1 MKNIL
6 INTLPKI
13 VCGQW
18 LMNNLDKDAYII
30 ASLGSIGRHK
40 QWELYVV
47 TRIIHLLNDDNLE
60 FVCQQYVKEKGKD
73 RYYFTD
79 LCFPSLGLY
88 IEVNEKQHGDNQIED
103 KERQSAIQTS
113 TSWEQLDID
122 IYEYKGVDKVFK
134 SLEDINKTI
143 ENKVEEIK
151 KRKSELESNGK
162 KIIWD
167 YSAKYD
173 PKKYI
178 KKGSINPEENIC
190 FRYIR
195 QALMLFGYKKGHFQG
210 GSWHIKG
217 TNERVWFPKL
227 YNNINK
233 DGVEWINTVENNL
246 QTITMQRKIN
256 GKLTETPELLER
268 AIVFAHQK
276 NPLGKVVYRYMG
288 VFEPSQECS
297 ANKVFKDGKTDETNS
312 KLNVYHR
319 VKDKELDLSQY
330 HINNN

>member
-1 MKNIL
+1 MSDLN
-6 INTLPKI
+6 
-13 VCGQW
+13 
-18 LMNNLDKDAYII
+18 KDDYVL
-30 ASLGSIGRHK
+30 ASLRRIGRNK
-40 QWELYVV
+40 KWEVYVV
-47 TRIIHLLNDDNLE
+47 TRIIHLLDDDNLE
-60 FVCQQYVKEKGKD
+60 FACQQCVKDKGND
-73 RYYFTD
+73 RFYLTD

-88 IEVNEKQHGDNQIED
+88 IEVNEKGGHSGKNAKIDD
-103 KERQSAIQTS
+103 KERQEAIQTS
-113 TSWEQLDID
+113 TSWNQLDID
-122 IYEYKGVDKVFK
+122 TYEYHGDDKNPVDKT
-134 SLEDINKTI
+134 LEDINKTI
-143 ENKVEEIK
+143 ENVVEEIK

-167 YSAKYD
+167 YNAKYD

-178 KKGSINPEENIC
+178 NKGSINPEENIC

-256 GKLTETPELLER
+256 GVITETPELLER

-276 NPLGKVVYRYMG
+276 NLLGQVVYRFMG
-288 VFEPSQECS
+288 VFEPSPECS
-297 ANKVFKDGKTDETNS
+297 ADKVFKDGKTTDTKSE
-312 KLNVYHR
+312 KNVYHR
-319 VKDKELDLSQY
+319 VKEKELDLSQY
-330 HINNN
+330 HISNN